1 MGTVSTLNVRGSD
14 SVGARRDGDRSYP
27 RLARAL
33 RCLEPFRSLSR
44 RSFADV
50 ARMVELRCIARG
62 QVLFERGDPS
72 DTLYLVASGRF
83 FVFIDADQ
91 DPVAEIGVGEPVGDL
106 AFLTGQPRTA
116 TVVAARDS
124 EVIAVSR
131 TTYQQLFERVPL
143 LQEGLLVR
151 LAERMQT
158 IAATA
163 RPPAR
168 SPGRTIALCPVGLA
182 PIPHILVK
190 RLEAALAQY
199 GPTQVLRPDPVPDP
213 AADHG
218 AAAIDIR
225 LSNLER
231 DCRFVL
237 CPLPVPEADGA
248 ERAELLLRQCDSVVL
263 VGRLGDA
270 AVPGRDRLERTCADL
285 FLTRNRSLIL
295 WRETSTTPIAGTPA
309 WLARHKVALHHHVA
323 LDAPGDAE
331 RVARFLAGRAVGAV
345 FGGGGALGCGHL
357 GLARAFRDA
366 GMAFDIFG
374 GTSAG
379 AAMALTLAAGKRP
392 EDVMDRIDEIFV
404 RKRALRRFTLPVFS
418 FLDHTVF
425 ERELVASYGNAD
437 IADLP
442 LNAFAVSTNLSRD
455 SLHVHRT
462 GPIWQAIRSS
472 GAVPGALPP
481 FTTEEG
487 DLLVD
492 GALVDNL
499 PVSVMRDLKIGPNVL
514 AGFFREDRRPRGRR
528 YDPVPGRER
537 LIADIVLQRRRSFPS
552 LFDVLSRAML
562 VTSRRSLR
570 ETEIGSDLLVSLP
583 VPDRMGLLD
592 WKSGRAQEERCYR
605 YVSRLIEEA
614 GGPMALIEQAQR
626 DRSAVRP

>member
-1 MGTVSTLNVRGSD
+1 MGTVSILSAYAPDGA
-14 SVGARRDGDRSYP
+14 GARRDGNRGYP

-33 RCLEPFRSLSR
+33 RSLEPFRSLSR

-50 ARMVELRCIARG
+50 AGLVELHCIERG

-83 FVFIDADQ
+83 FVFLDTDQ
-91 DPVAEIGVGEPVGDL
+91 DPVAEIGAGEPVGDL

-124 EVIAVSR
+124 EVVAVSR
-131 TTYQQLFERVPL
+131 ATYQQLFERVPL
-143 LQEGLLVR
+143 LQKGLLVR

-168 SPGRTIALCPVGLA
+168 SPGRTIALCPVGTA
-182 PIPHILVK
+182 PIPHVLVK
-190 RLEAALAQY
+190 RLGAALAQY
-199 GPTQVLRPDPVPDP
+199 GRTEVLRPDPVPD
-213 AADHG
+213 HG
-218 AAAIDIR
+218 DPGIDVR
-225 LSNLER
+225 LANLER

-248 ERAELLLRQCDSVVL
+248 ECAELLLRHCDSVVL

-285 FLTRNRSLIL
+285 FLKRNRSLIL
-295 WRETSTTPIAGTPA
+295 WRETTTTPIGGTPA

-323 LDAPGDAE
+323 LDGPGDAE

-379 AAMALTLAAGKRP
+379 AAMALTLAAGTRP
-392 EDVMDRIDEIFV
+392 EDVIDRIEEIFV

-425 ERELVASYGNAD
+425 ERELAASYGSAD

-455 SLHVHRT
+455 CLHVHRT

-499 PVSVMRDLKIGPNVL
+499 PVSVMRDMKIGPNVL
-514 AGFFREDRRPRGRR
+514 AGFFREDRRPRDRR
-528 YDPVPGRER
+528 YDQVPGRER
-537 LIADIVLQRRRSFPS
+537 LIADIVLNRRRLFPS
-552 LFDVLSRAML
+552 LFDVLSRSML

-592 WKSGRAQEERCYR
+592 WKLGRAQEERCYR